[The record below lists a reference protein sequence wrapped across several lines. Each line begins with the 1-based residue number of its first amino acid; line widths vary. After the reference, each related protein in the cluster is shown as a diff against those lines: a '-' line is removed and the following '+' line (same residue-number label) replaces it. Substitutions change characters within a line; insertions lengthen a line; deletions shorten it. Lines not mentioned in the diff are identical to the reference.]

1 MDEEYRKLTQ
11 PSAFLQIP
19 DQGGSSRIEWELTT
33 HWLASMEVEL
43 EFGKVKAKVGSRK
56 KNYIYIEVW
65 LSSSL

>member
-33 HWLASMEVEL
+33 H
-43 EFGKVKAKVGSRK
+43 
-56 KNYIYIEVW
+56 
-65 LSSSL
+65 